1 MNSASRLLRQ
11 PPRSFPR
18 IITVPEYAADKE
30 LLARY
35 EAMKRTFRV
44 PWMGVVGM
52 AHAHFRRFY
61 DRLWEGL
68 EPIARSRPFLEA
80 CGKMRAET
88 ERAVALSLPMPKLT
102 QRLLDIGYAER
113 EIDEIRGLL
122 EVFSHGN
129 YPYLLLAT
137 FSRYLLAGGALNN
150 ASEKAEA
157 AANEPVSSASKLVLI
172 EPHHADLPT
181 QAVYA
186 DIRATLNLPFIN
198 TDYRALARWPSYFS
212 MAWTD
217 LKPLV
222 RKPPHALLSQR
233 LHESAVALIRK
244 FPNPA
249 ALSSNALL
257 MAAEADASVE
267 EVRGMVELFQWLLPE
282 LAVNVAF
289 FRAQLEN

>member
-11 PPRSFPR
+11 PPSSFPR
-18 IITVPEYAADKE
+18 IVTVPEYAADEE
-30 LLARY
+30 LLVRY
-35 EAMKRTFRV
+35 EAMKQTFRV

-61 DRLWEGL
+61 DKLWEGL
-68 EPIARSRPFLEA
+68 EPIARSRSFLEA

-88 ERAVALSLPMPKLT
+88 EGAVAFSLPVPKLT
-102 QRLLDIGYAER
+102 QRLLDIGYAAR
-113 EIDEIRGLL
+113 EIDEIRDLL

-137 FSRYLLAGGALNN
+137 FSRYLLAGGALKN
-150 ASEKAEA
+150 ALETEA
-157 AANEPVSSASKLVLI
+157 AANEPVSSASKLVLM
-172 EPHHADLPT
+172 EPHHVDLPT
-181 QAVYA
+181 QTIYA
-186 DIRATLNLPFIN
+186 DIRATLNLPFVN
-198 TDYRALARWPSYFS
+198 TDYRALARWPSYFN

-222 RKPPHALLSQR
+222 RKPAHALLSQR
-233 LHESAVALIRK
+233 LHGTAVVAIREL
-244 FPNPA
+244 PNPT
-249 ALSSNALL
+249 ALSSSALL
-257 MAAEADASVE
+257 IAAEADASVE

-289 FRAQLEN
+289 FRAQFEN